1 MPPSP
6 TPFPVRAGLLL
17 LAAGGTALVAVA
29 ADAFTRFDRDGDGR
43 VTAAEL
49 NLPTAFARYDLDG
62 DGVIT
67 RAEYD
72 RAAAPGSTTPAAQ
85 AALRR
90 LDRDGDGRI
99 SRAEAGDAPWFALAD
114 RNGDGVIDAAERSA
128 LQALAAR
135 AGRSAEGGLADP
147 GISAAELAGLTTNPG
162 LPRPGELGIGRQVP
176 DVTFTDLSGRA
187 HRLSDWRGKTG
198 VVVAVTSATCPVS
211 KRYLPSLAALEPE
224 LRAQGIGLVLVNPF
238 ASEARGEIRAQ
249 LADHA
254 FTAPYVHEA
263 ERALT
268 GALGARSTTEVFL
281 LDAARTLVYRGA
293 LDDQYDLVR
302 NLPAPRQPHLRRAV
316 AALLR
321 GEPPSVAATT
331 APGCD
336 LDAAP
341 AAAAPAP
348 IAVTYHRD
356 VARILQQHCVSCH
369 LPGGVAPFAL
379 DSLAAVRDRARVISR
394 VVEER
399 TMPPWFAAPPPPG
412 TPSPWAHDRSLPER
426 DRADLLAWLGSAD
439 RPEGDPKD
447 APLPR
452 RAPTGWTIGKP
463 DLVVPLSRAYAIPA
477 GGVMPYQF
485 DVVTTTL
492 TEDRWVTAYEILPSA
507 RDVVHH
513 VIVNVH
519 APGRPVRDHEEGA
532 TGYWAVYVPGNG
544 AHSYPEGFARR
555 LPAGA
560 RVSFQIH
567 YTPSGRAV
575 RERLQLGLVFAKAP
589 PRYEVRTLPIPDRD
603 LRIPPGAAHH
613 VETASR
619 RLPHDLPLLSLMAHL
634 HVRGK
639 AFRFELLPPE
649 GAPEVLLDLPQYDF
663 NWQLRYEL
671 RQPRLLPRGSTVRVT
686 AVFDNS
692 PANPANPDPTR
703 TVRWG
708 QQTSDEMLIGYL
720 EYFVPVAP
728 RDPPAGG

>member
-1 MPPSP
+1 MPPLP
-6 TPFPVRAGLLL
+6 PRFRLHATVVV
-17 LAAGGTALVAVA
+17 LALSDTASMAAA
-29 ADAFTRFDRDGDGR
+29 ADAFNRYDRNRDGR

-49 NLPTAFARYDLDG
+49 NLPAAFARYDLDG

-67 RAEYD
+67 RAEFD
-72 RAAAPGSTTPAAQ
+72 QVSAAPART
-85 AALRR
+85 
-90 LDRDGDGRI
+90 
-99 SRAEAGDAPWFALAD
+99 SR
-114 RNGDGVIDAAERSA
+114 AAERA
-128 LQALAAR
+128 PVDLGITAADLA
-135 AGRSAEGGLADP
+135 SLPADP
-147 GISAAELAGLTTNPG
+147 AH
-162 LPRPGELGIGRQVP
+162 PRPAELGIGRQVP
-176 DVTFTDLSGRA
+176 DVRFTDLAGRA
-187 HRLSDWRGKTG
+187 HRLSDWRGEAG
-198 VVVAVTSATCPVS
+198 LVVAVTSATCPLS

-238 ASEARGEIRAQ
+238 ASEDPAEIRAQ
-249 LADHA
+249 LAAHS
-254 FTAPYVHEA
+254 FTAPYVHEVD
-263 ERALT
+263 RALT

-281 LDAARTLVYRGA
+281 LDATRTLVYRGA

-321 GEPPSVAATT
+321 GEPPEMAATA

-336 LDAAP
+336 LEATP
-341 AAAAPAP
+341 AAAATSPV
-348 IAVTYHRD
+348 AVTYHRD

-369 LPGGVAPFAL
+369 QPGGVAPFAL
-379 DSLAAVRDRARVISR
+379 DSLAAVRDRTR
-394 VVEER
+394 VVRRVLEER

-412 TPSPWAHDRSLPER
+412 TPAPWAHDRSLPER

-447 APLPR
+447 APLTR

-485 DVVTTTL
+485 DIVTTTL
-492 TEDRWVTAYEILPSA
+492 TEDRWVSAYEILPSA

-513 VIVNVH
+513 VLVNVH
-519 APGRPVRDHEEGA
+519 APGGPVRDHEEGA

-544 AHSYPEGFARR
+544 AHIYPEGFARR
-555 LPAGA
+555 LPAGS

-567 YTPSGRAV
+567 YTPSGRPV
-575 RERLQLGLVFAKAP
+575 QERLQLGLVFAKVP

-619 RLPHDLPLLSLMAHL
+619 RLPYDLPLLSLMAHL

-639 AFRFELLPPE
+639 AFRFELLSPD

-663 NWQLRYEL
+663 NWQLRYDL

-692 PANPANPDPTR
+692 ASNPANPDPTR

-708 QQTSDEMLIGYL
+708 PQTSDEMLIGYL
-720 EYFVPVAP
+720 EYFVPIPP

>member
-1 MPPSP
+1 MPPLP
-6 TPFPVRAGLLL
+6 PRFRLHATVVV
-17 LAAGGTALVAVA
+17 LALSDTASMAAA
-29 ADAFTRFDRDGDGR
+29 ADAFNRYDRNRDGR

-49 NLPTAFARYDLDG
+49 NLPAAFARYDLDG

-67 RAEYD
+67 RAEFD
-72 RAAAPGSTTPAAQ
+72 QVSAAPART
-85 AALRR
+85 
-90 LDRDGDGRI
+90 
-99 SRAEAGDAPWFALAD
+99 SR
-114 RNGDGVIDAAERSA
+114 AAERA
-128 LQALAAR
+128 PVDLGITAADLA
-135 AGRSAEGGLADP
+135 SLPADP
-147 GISAAELAGLTTNPG
+147 AH
-162 LPRPGELGIGRQVP
+162 PRPAELGIGRQVP
-176 DVTFTDLSGRA
+176 DVRFTDLAGRA
-187 HRLSDWRGKTG
+187 HRLSDWRGEAG
-198 VVVAVTSATCPVS
+198 LVVAVTSATCPLS

-238 ASEARGEIRAQ
+238 ASEDPAEIRAQ
-249 LADHA
+249 LAAHS
-254 FTAPYVHEA
+254 FTAPYVHEVD
-263 ERALT
+263 RALT

-281 LDAARTLVYRGA
+281 LDATRTLVYRGA

-321 GEPPSVAATT
+321 GEPPEMAATA

-336 LDAAP
+336 LEATP
-341 AAAAPAP
+341 AAAATSPV
-348 IAVTYHRD
+348 AVSYHRD

-369 LPGGVAPFAL
+369 QPGGVAPFAL
-379 DSLAAVRDRARVISR
+379 DSLAAVRDRTR
-394 VVEER
+394 VVRRVLEER

-412 TPSPWAHDRSLPER
+412 TPAPWAHDRSLPER

-447 APLPR
+447 APLTR

-485 DVVTTTL
+485 DIVTTTL
-492 TEDRWVTAYEILPSA
+492 TEDRWVSAYEILPSA

-513 VIVNVH
+513 VLVNVH
-519 APGRPVRDHEEGA
+519 APGGPVRDHEEGA

-544 AHSYPEGFARR
+544 AHIYPEGFARR
-555 LPAGA
+555 LPAGS

-567 YTPSGRAV
+567 YTPSGRPV
-575 RERLQLGLVFAKAP
+575 QERLQLGLVFAKVP

-619 RLPHDLPLLSLMAHL
+619 RLPYDLPLLSLMAHL

-639 AFRFELLPPE
+639 AFRFELLSPD

-663 NWQLRYEL
+663 NWQLRYDL

-692 PANPANPDPTR
+692 AGNPANPDPTR

-708 QQTSDEMLIGYL
+708 PQTSDEMLIGYL
-720 EYFVPVAP
+720 EYFVPIPP

>member
-1 MPPSP
+1 MPPLPPRFRLHATVVVLALSD
-6 TPFPVRAGLLL
+6 TAS
-17 LAAGGTALVAVA
+17 LAAA
-29 ADAFTRFDRDGDGR
+29 ADAFNRYDRNRDGR

-49 NLPTAFARYDLDG
+49 NLPAAFARYDLDG

-67 RAEYD
+67 RAEFD
-72 RAAAPGSTTPAAQ
+72 QVSAAPS
-85 AALRR
+85 
-90 LDRDGDGRI
+90 
-99 SRAEAGDAPWFALAD
+99 
-114 RNGDGVIDAAERSA
+114 
-128 LQALAAR
+128 R
-135 AGRSAEGGLADP
+135 AGRGGERALGDPGFTAADLASLPADP
-147 GISAAELAGLTTNPG
+147 AHPRPAELGV
-162 LPRPGELGIGRQVP
+162 GRQVP
-176 DVTFTDLSGRA
+176 DVRVTDLAGRA
-187 HRLSDWRGKTG
+187 HRLSDWRGEAG
-198 VVVAVTSATCPVS
+198 LVVAVTSATCPLS

-238 ASEARGEIRAQ
+238 ASEDPAEIRAQ
-249 LADHA
+249 LAAHS
-254 FTAPYVHEA
+254 FTAPYVHEVD
-263 ERALT
+263 RALT

-281 LDAARTLVYRGA
+281 LDATRTLVYRGA

-321 GEPPSVAATT
+321 GEPPEMAATA

-336 LDAAP
+336 LEATP
-341 AAAAPAP
+341 AAAATSPV
-348 IAVTYHRD
+348 AVTYHRD

-369 LPGGVAPFAL
+369 QPGGVAPFAL
-379 DSLAAVRDRARVISR
+379 DSLAAVRDRTR
-394 VVEER
+394 VVRRVLEER

-412 TPSPWAHDRSLPER
+412 TPAPWAHDRSLPER

-447 APLPR
+447 APLTR

-485 DVVTTTL
+485 DIVTTTL
-492 TEDRWVTAYEILPSA
+492 TEDRWVSAYEILPSA

-513 VIVNVH
+513 VLVNVH
-519 APGRPVRDHEEGA
+519 APGGPVRDHEEGA

-544 AHSYPEGFARR
+544 AHIYPEGFARR
-555 LPAGA
+555 LPAGS

-567 YTPSGRAV
+567 YTPSGRPV
-575 RERLQLGLVFAKAP
+575 QERLQLGLVFAKVP

-619 RLPHDLPLLSLMAHL
+619 RLPYDLPLLSLMAHL

-639 AFRFELLPPE
+639 AFRFELLPPD

-663 NWQLRYEL
+663 NWQLRYDL

-692 PANPANPDPTR
+692 AGNPANPDPTR

-708 QQTSDEMLIGYL
+708 PQTSDEMLIGYL
-720 EYFVPVAP
+720 EYFVPIPP

>member
-1 MPPSP
+1 MPPLP
-6 TPFPVRAGLLL
+6 PRFRLHATVVV
-17 LAAGGTALVAVA
+17 LALSDTASMAAA
-29 ADAFTRFDRDGDGR
+29 ADAFNRYDRNRDGR

-49 NLPTAFARYDLDG
+49 NLPAAFARYDING

-67 RAEYD
+67 RAEFD
-72 RAAAPGSTTPAAQ
+72 QVSAAPS
-85 AALRR
+85 
-90 LDRDGDGRI
+90 
-99 SRAEAGDAPWFALAD
+99 
-114 RNGDGVIDAAERSA
+114 
-128 LQALAAR
+128 R
-135 AGRSAEGGLADP
+135 AGRGGERALGDPGFTAADLASLPADP
-147 GISAAELAGLTTNPG
+147 AHPRPAELGV
-162 LPRPGELGIGRQVP
+162 GRQVP
-176 DVTFTDLSGRA
+176 DVRFTDLAGRA
-187 HRLSDWRGKTG
+187 HRLSDWRGEAG
-198 VVVAVTSATCPVS
+198 LVVAVTSATCPLS

-238 ASEARGEIRAQ
+238 ASEDPAEIRAQ
-249 LADHA
+249 LAAHS
-254 FTAPYVHEA
+254 FTAPYVHEVD
-263 ERALT
+263 RALT

-281 LDAARTLVYRGA
+281 LDATRTLVYRGA

-321 GEPPSVAATT
+321 GEPPEIAATA

-336 LDAAP
+336 LEATP
-341 AAAAPAP
+341 AAAATSPV
-348 IAVTYHRD
+348 AVTYHRD

-369 LPGGVAPFAL
+369 QPGGVAPFAL
-379 DSLAAVRDRARVISR
+379 DSLAAVRDRTR
-394 VVEER
+394 VVRRVLEER

-412 TPSPWAHDRSLPER
+412 TPAPWAHDRSLPER

-485 DVVTTTL
+485 DIVTTTL
-492 TEDRWVTAYEILPSA
+492 TEDRWVSAYEILPSA

-513 VIVNVH
+513 VLVNVH
-519 APGRPVRDHEEGA
+519 APGGPVRDHEEGA

-544 AHSYPEGFARR
+544 AHIYPEGFARR
-555 LPAGA
+555 LPAGS

-567 YTPSGRAV
+567 YTPSGRPV
-575 RERLQLGLVFAKAP
+575 QERLQLGLVFAKVP

-619 RLPHDLPLLSLMAHL
+619 RLPYDLPLLSLMAHL

-639 AFRFELLPPE
+639 AFRFELLPPD

-663 NWQLRYEL
+663 NWQLRYDL

-692 PANPANPDPTR
+692 AGNPANPDPTR

-708 QQTSDEMLIGYL
+708 PQTSDEMLIGYL
-720 EYFVPVAP
+720 EYFVPIPP

>member
-1 MPPSP
+1 MPSVAR
-6 TPFPVRAGLLL
+6 PVSLRLAL
-17 LAAGGTALVAVA
+17 LALVPGGAALVAAA
-29 ADAFTRFDRDGDGR
+29 ADAFTRFDRDRDGR

-49 NLPTAFARYDLDG
+49 NLPAAFARYDLDG

-67 RAEYD
+67 RAEFD
-72 RAAAPGSTTPAAQ
+72 QVNASAARS
-85 AALRR
+85 
-90 LDRDGDGRI
+90 GR
-99 SRAEAGDAPWFALAD
+99 
-114 RNGDGVIDAAERSA
+114 AAERA
-128 LQALAAR
+128 PV
-135 AGRSAEGGLADP
+135 DP
-147 GISAAELAGLTTNPG
+147 GITAADLARLPPDPA
-162 LPRPGELGIGRQVP
+162 LPRPAELGVGRQVP
-176 DVTFTDLSGRA
+176 DVAFQDLAGRP
-187 HRLSDWRGKTG
+187 HRLSDWRGQPG
-198 VVVAVTSATCPVS
+198 LVVAVTSATCPLS
-211 KRYLPSLAALEPE
+211 KRYLPSLAALEPG

-238 ASEARGEIRAQ
+238 ASEEPAAIRAQ
-249 LADHA
+249 LAGHG

-263 ERALT
+263 DRALT

-281 LDAARTLVYRGA
+281 LDATRTLVYRGA

-302 NLPAPRQPHLRRAV
+302 NLPAPRQTHLREAV

-321 GEPPSVAATT
+321 GEPPPIAATA

-341 AAAAPAP
+341 TSAPAAPTP
-348 IAVTYHRD
+348 VNYHRD

-369 LPGGVAPFAL
+369 QPDGGAPFAL
-379 DSLAAVRDRARVISR
+379 DSLAAVRDRARVIRR
-394 VVEER
+394 VLEAG
-399 TMPPWFAAPPPPG
+399 TMPPWFAAPPPAG

-426 DRADLLAWLGSAD
+426 DRADLLAWLTSAD
-439 RPEGDPKD
+439 RPEGDPRD

-452 RAPTGWTIGKP
+452 RAPSSWTIGPP

-477 GGVMPYQF
+477 GGVLPYQF
-485 DVVTTTL
+485 DLVTTTL
-492 TEDRWVTAYEILPSA
+492 TEDRWVSAYEIRPSA

-519 APGRPVRDHEEGA
+519 EPGRPVRDHEEGA

-544 AHSYPEGFARR
+544 AHTYPEGFARR

-567 YTPSGRAV
+567 YTPSGRPV
-575 RERLQLGLVFAKAP
+575 RERLELGLVFARTP
-589 PRYEVRTLPIPDRD
+589 PRHEVRTLPVPGRG

-639 AFRFELLPPE
+639 AFRFELLPPDGE
-649 GAPEVLLDLPQYDF
+649 PEVLLDLPRYDF
-663 NWQLRYEL
+663 NWQLRYDL
-671 RQPRLLPRGSTVRVT
+671 RAPRLLPRGSTVRVT

-692 PANPANPDPTR
+692 AGNPANPDPTR

-708 QQTSDEMLIGYL
+708 PQTSDEMLIGYL
-720 EYFVPVAP
+720 EYFVPIPP

>member
-1 MPPSP
+1 MPPLP
-6 TPFPVRAGLLL
+6 PRFRLHATVVV
-17 LAAGGTALVAVA
+17 LALSDTASMAAA
-29 ADAFTRFDRDGDGR
+29 ADAFNRYDRNRDGR

-49 NLPTAFARYDLDG
+49 NLPAAFARYDLDG

-67 RAEYD
+67 RAEFD
-72 RAAAPGSTTPAAQ
+72 QVSAAPART
-85 AALRR
+85 
-90 LDRDGDGRI
+90 
-99 SRAEAGDAPWFALAD
+99 SR
-114 RNGDGVIDAAERSA
+114 AAERA
-128 LQALAAR
+128 PVDLGITAADLA
-135 AGRSAEGGLADP
+135 SLPADP
-147 GISAAELAGLTTNPG
+147 AH
-162 LPRPGELGIGRQVP
+162 PRPAELGIGRQVP
-176 DVTFTDLSGRA
+176 DVRFTDLAGRA
-187 HRLSDWRGKTG
+187 HRLSDWRGEAG
-198 VVVAVTSATCPVS
+198 LVVAVTSATCPLS

-238 ASEARGEIRAQ
+238 ASEDPAEIRAQ
-249 LADHA
+249 LAAHS
-254 FTAPYVHEA
+254 FTAPYVHEVD
-263 ERALT
+263 RALT

-281 LDAARTLVYRGA
+281 LDATRTLVYRGA

-321 GEPPSVAATT
+321 GEPPPMAATA

-336 LDAAP
+336 LEAVP
-341 AAAAPAP
+341 AAATTSPV
-348 IAVTYHRD
+348 AVTYHRD

-369 LPGGVAPFAL
+369 QPGGVAPFAL
-379 DSLAAVRDRARVISR
+379 DSLAAVRDRTR
-394 VVEER
+394 VVRRVLEER

-412 TPSPWAHDRSLPER
+412 TPAPWAHDRSLPER

-447 APLPR
+447 APLTR

-485 DVVTTTL
+485 DIVTTTL
-492 TEDRWVTAYEILPSA
+492 TEDRWVSAYEILPSA

-513 VIVNVH
+513 VLVNVH
-519 APGRPVRDHEEGA
+519 APGGPVRDHEEGA

-544 AHSYPEGFARR
+544 AHIYPEGFARR
-555 LPAGA
+555 LPAGS

-567 YTPSGRAV
+567 YTPSGRPV
-575 RERLQLGLVFAKAP
+575 QERLQLGLVFAKVP

-619 RLPHDLPLLSLMAHL
+619 RLPYDLPLLSLMAHL

-639 AFRFELLPPE
+639 AFRFELLSPD

-663 NWQLRYEL
+663 NWQLRYDL

-692 PANPANPDPTR
+692 AGNPANPDPTR

-708 QQTSDEMLIGYL
+708 PQTSDEMLIGYL
-720 EYFVPVAP
+720 EYFVPIPP

>member
-1 MPPSP
+1 MPPLPPSFRLHA
-6 TPFPVRAGLLL
+6 TVVV
-17 LAAGGTALVAVA
+17 LALSDTASMAAA
-29 ADAFTRFDRDGDGR
+29 ADAFNRYDRNRDGR

-49 NLPTAFARYDLDG
+49 NLPAAFARYDING

-67 RAEYD
+67 RAEFD
-72 RAAAPGSTTPAAQ
+72 QLNVAPART
-85 AALRR
+85 
-90 LDRDGDGRI
+90 
-99 SRAEAGDAPWFALAD
+99 SR
-114 RNGDGVIDAAERSA
+114 AAERA
-128 LQALAAR
+128 PVDLGITAADLA
-135 AGRSAEGGLADP
+135 SLPADP
-147 GISAAELAGLTTNPG
+147 AH
-162 LPRPGELGIGRQVP
+162 PRPAELGIGRQVP
-176 DVTFTDLSGRA
+176 DVRFTDLAGRA
-187 HRLSDWRGKTG
+187 HRLSDWRGEAG
-198 VVVAVTSATCPVS
+198 LVVAVTSATCPLS

-238 ASEARGEIRAQ
+238 ASEDPAEIRAQ
-249 LADHA
+249 LAAHS
-254 FTAPYVHEA
+254 FTAPYVHEVD
-263 ERALT
+263 RALT

-281 LDAARTLVYRGA
+281 LDATRTLVYRGA

-321 GEPPSVAATT
+321 GEPPEMAATA

-336 LDAAP
+336 LEATP
-341 AAAAPAP
+341 AAAATSPV
-348 IAVTYHRD
+348 AVTYHRD
-356 VARILQQHCVSCH
+356 VARILQQHCISCH

-426 DRADLLAWLGSAD
+426 DRADLLAWLGSSD

-452 RAPTGWTIGKP
+452 RAPSGWTIGKP

-513 VIVNVH
+513 VLVNVH
-519 APGRPVRDHEEGA
+519 APGGPVRDHEEGA

-544 AHSYPEGFARR
+544 AHIYPEGFARR
-555 LPAGA
+555 LPAGS

-567 YTPSGRAV
+567 YTPSGRPV
-575 RERLQLGLVFAKAP
+575 QERLQLGLVFAKVP

-619 RLPHDLPLLSLMAHL
+619 RLPYDLPLLSLMAHL

-639 AFRFELLPPE
+639 AFRFELLPPD

-663 NWQLRYEL
+663 NWQLRYDL

-692 PANPANPDPTR
+692 AGNPANPDPTR

-708 QQTSDEMLIGYL
+708 PQTSDEMLIGYL
-720 EYFVPVAP
+720 EYFVPIPP

>member
-1 MPPSP
+1 MPPLP
-6 TPFPVRAGLLL
+6 PRFRLHATVVV
-17 LAAGGTALVAVA
+17 LALSDTASMAAA
-29 ADAFTRFDRDGDGR
+29 ADAFNRYDRNRDGR

-49 NLPTAFARYDLDG
+49 NLPAAFARYDLDG

-67 RAEYD
+67 RAEFD
-72 RAAAPGSTTPAAQ
+72 QVSAAPART
-85 AALRR
+85 
-90 LDRDGDGRI
+90 
-99 SRAEAGDAPWFALAD
+99 SR
-114 RNGDGVIDAAERSA
+114 AAERA
-128 LQALAAR
+128 PVDLGITAADLA
-135 AGRSAEGGLADP
+135 SLPADP
-147 GISAAELAGLTTNPG
+147 AH
-162 LPRPGELGIGRQVP
+162 PRPAELGIGRQVP
-176 DVTFTDLSGRA
+176 DVRVTDLAGRA
-187 HRLSDWRGKTG
+187 HRLSDWRGEAG
-198 VVVAVTSATCPVS
+198 LVVAVTSATCPLS

-238 ASEARGEIRAQ
+238 ASEDPAEIRAQ
-249 LADHA
+249 LAAHS
-254 FTAPYVHEA
+254 FTAPYVHEVD
-263 ERALT
+263 RALT

-281 LDAARTLVYRGA
+281 LDATRTLVYRGA

-321 GEPPSVAATT
+321 GEPPEMAATA

-336 LDAAP
+336 LEATP
-341 AAAAPAP
+341 AAAATSPV
-348 IAVTYHRD
+348 AVTYPRD

-369 LPGGVAPFAL
+369 QPGGVAPFAL
-379 DSLAAVRDRARVISR
+379 DSLAAVRDRTR
-394 VVEER
+394 VVRRVLEER

-412 TPSPWAHDRSLPER
+412 TPAPWAHDRSLPER

-447 APLPR
+447 APLTR

-485 DVVTTTL
+485 DIVTTTL
-492 TEDRWVTAYEILPSA
+492 TEDRWVSAYEILPSA

-513 VIVNVH
+513 VLVNVH
-519 APGRPVRDHEEGA
+519 APGGPVRDHEEGA

-544 AHSYPEGFARR
+544 AHIYPEGFARR
-555 LPAGA
+555 LPAGS

-567 YTPSGRAV
+567 YTPSGRPV
-575 RERLQLGLVFAKAP
+575 QERLQLGLVFAKVP

-619 RLPHDLPLLSLMAHL
+619 RLPYDLPLLSLMAHL

-639 AFRFELLPPE
+639 AFRFELLPPD

-663 NWQLRYEL
+663 NWQLRYDL

-692 PANPANPDPTR
+692 AGNPANPDPTR

-708 QQTSDEMLIGYL
+708 PQTSDEMLIGYL
-720 EYFVPVAP
+720 EYFVPIPP

>member
-1 MPPSP
+1 MPPRSP
-6 TPFPVRAGLLL
+6 SFRLRATVVF
-17 LAAGGTALVAVA
+17 LALGGTALMA
-29 ADAFTRFDRDGDGR
+29 ADAFNRYDRNRDGR

-49 NLPTAFARYDLDG
+49 NLPAAFARYDING

-67 RAEYD
+67 RAEFD
-72 RAAAPGSTTPAAQ
+72 QVSAAPS
-85 AALRR
+85 
-90 LDRDGDGRI
+90 
-99 SRAEAGDAPWFALAD
+99 
-114 RNGDGVIDAAERSA
+114 
-128 LQALAAR
+128 R
-135 AGRSAEGGLADP
+135 AGRGGERALGDPGFTAADLASLPADP
-147 GISAAELAGLTTNPG
+147 AHPRPAELGV
-162 LPRPGELGIGRQVP
+162 GRQVP
-176 DVTFTDLSGRA
+176 DVRFTDLAGRA
-187 HRLSDWRGKTG
+187 HRLSDWRGEAG
-198 VVVAVTSATCPVS
+198 LVVAVTSATCPLS

-238 ASEARGEIRAQ
+238 ASEDPAEIRAQ
-249 LADHA
+249 LAAHS
-254 FTAPYVHEA
+254 FTAPYVHEVD
-263 ERALT
+263 RALT

-281 LDAARTLVYRGA
+281 LDATRTLVYRGA

-321 GEPPSVAATT
+321 GEPPPMAATA

-336 LDAAP
+336 LEAVP
-341 AAAAPAP
+341 AAATTSPV
-348 IAVTYHRD
+348 AVTYHRD

-369 LPGGVAPFAL
+369 QPGGVAPFAL
-379 DSLAAVRDRARVISR
+379 DSLAAVRDRTR
-394 VVEER
+394 VVRRVLEER

-412 TPSPWAHDRSLPER
+412 TPAPWAHDRSLPER

-485 DVVTTTL
+485 DIVTTTL
-492 TEDRWVTAYEILPSA
+492 TEDRWVSAYEILPSA

-513 VIVNVH
+513 VLVNVH
-519 APGRPVRDHEEGA
+519 APGGPVRDHEEGA

-544 AHSYPEGFARR
+544 AHIYPEGFARR
-555 LPAGA
+555 LPAGS

-567 YTPSGRAV
+567 YTPSGRPV
-575 RERLQLGLVFAKAP
+575 QERLQLGLVFAKVP

-619 RLPHDLPLLSLMAHL
+619 RLPYDLPLLSLMAHL

-639 AFRFELLPPE
+639 AFRFELLSPD

-663 NWQLRYEL
+663 NWQLRYDL

-692 PANPANPDPTR
+692 AGNPANPDPTR

-708 QQTSDEMLIGYL
+708 PQTSDEMLIGYL
-720 EYFVPVAP
+720 EYFVPIPP

>member
-1 MPPSP
+1 MPPLP
-6 TPFPVRAGLLL
+6 PRFRLHATVVV
-17 LAAGGTALVAVA
+17 LALSDTASMAAA
-29 ADAFTRFDRDGDGR
+29 ADAFNRYDRNRDGR

-49 NLPTAFARYDLDG
+49 NLPAAFARYDLDG

-67 RAEYD
+67 RAEFD
-72 RAAAPGSTTPAAQ
+72 QVNVAPART
-85 AALRR
+85 
-90 LDRDGDGRI
+90 
-99 SRAEAGDAPWFALAD
+99 SR
-114 RNGDGVIDAAERSA
+114 AAERA
-128 LQALAAR
+128 PVDLGITAADLA
-135 AGRSAEGGLADP
+135 SLPADP
-147 GISAAELAGLTTNPG
+147 AHPRPAELGV
-162 LPRPGELGIGRQVP
+162 GRQVP
-176 DVTFTDLSGRA
+176 DVRFTDLAGRA
-187 HRLSDWRGKTG
+187 HRLSDWRGEAG
-198 VVVAVTSATCPVS
+198 LVVAVTSATCPLS

-238 ASEARGEIRAQ
+238 ASEDPAEIRAQ
-249 LADHA
+249 LAAHS
-254 FTAPYVHEA
+254 FTAPYVHEVD
-263 ERALT
+263 RALT

-281 LDAARTLVYRGA
+281 LDATRTLVYRGA

-321 GEPPSVAATT
+321 GEPPEMAATA

-336 LDAAP
+336 LEAVP
-341 AAAAPAP
+341 AAATTSPV
-348 IAVTYHRD
+348 AVTYHRD

-369 LPGGVAPFAL
+369 QPGGVAPFAL
-379 DSLAAVRDRARVISR
+379 DSLAAVRDRTR
-394 VVEER
+394 VVRRVLEER

-412 TPSPWAHDRSLPER
+412 TPAPWAHDRSLPER

-485 DVVTTTL
+485 DIVTTTL
-492 TEDRWVTAYEILPSA
+492 TEDRWVSAYEILPSA

-513 VIVNVH
+513 VLVNVH
-519 APGRPVRDHEEGA
+519 APGGPVRDHEEGA

-544 AHSYPEGFARR
+544 AHTYPEGFARR
-555 LPAGA
+555 LPAGS

-567 YTPSGRAV
+567 YTPSGRPV
-575 RERLQLGLVFAKAP
+575 QERLQLGLVFAKVP

-619 RLPHDLPLLSLMAHL
+619 RLPYDLPLLSLMAHL

-639 AFRFELLPPE
+639 AFRFELLSPD

-663 NWQLRYEL
+663 NWQLRYDL

-692 PANPANPDPTR
+692 AGNPANPDPTR

-708 QQTSDEMLIGYL
+708 PQTSDEMLIGYL
-720 EYFVPVAP
+720 EYFVPIPP

>member
-1 MPPSP
+1 MPPLP
-6 TPFPVRAGLLL
+6 PRFRLHATVVV
-17 LAAGGTALVAVA
+17 LALSDTASMAAA
-29 ADAFTRFDRDGDGR
+29 ADAFNRYDRNRDGR

-49 NLPTAFARYDLDG
+49 NLPAAFARYDLNG

-67 RAEYD
+67 RAEFD
-72 RAAAPGSTTPAAQ
+72 QVNAAPART
-85 AALRR
+85 
-90 LDRDGDGRI
+90 
-99 SRAEAGDAPWFALAD
+99 SR
-114 RNGDGVIDAAERSA
+114 AAERA
-128 LQALAAR
+128 PVDLGITAADLA
-135 AGRSAEGGLADP
+135 SLPADP
-147 GISAAELAGLTTNPG
+147 AHPCPA
-162 LPRPGELGIGRQVP
+162 ELGIGRQVP
-176 DVTFTDLSGRA
+176 DVRFTDLAGRA
-187 HRLSDWRGKTG
+187 HRLSDWRGEAG
-198 VVVAVTSATCPVS
+198 LVVAVTSATCPLS

-238 ASEARGEIRAQ
+238 ASEDPAEIRAQ
-249 LADHA
+249 LAAHS
-254 FTAPYVHEA
+254 FTAPYVHEVD
-263 ERALT
+263 RALT

-281 LDAARTLVYRGA
+281 LDATRTLVYRGA

-321 GEPPSVAATT
+321 GEPPEIAATA

-336 LDAAP
+336 LEATP
-341 AAAAPAP
+341 AAAATSPV
-348 IAVTYHRD
+348 AVTYHRD

-369 LPGGVAPFAL
+369 QPGGVAPFAL
-379 DSLAAVRDRARVISR
+379 DSLAAVRDRNRVIRR
-394 VVEER
+394 VLEER

-412 TPSPWAHDRSLPER
+412 TPAPWAHDRSLPER

-485 DVVTTTL
+485 DIVTTTL
-492 TEDRWVTAYEILPSA
+492 TEDRWVSAYEILPSA

-513 VIVNVH
+513 VLVNVH
-519 APGRPVRDHEEGA
+519 APGGPVRDHEEGA

-544 AHSYPEGFARR
+544 AHIYPEGFARR
-555 LPAGA
+555 LPAGS

-567 YTPSGRAV
+567 YTPSGRPV
-575 RERLQLGLVFAKAP
+575 QERLQLGLVFAKVP

-619 RLPHDLPLLSLMAHL
+619 RLPYDLPLLSLMAHL

-639 AFRFELLPPE
+639 AFRFELLPPD

-663 NWQLRYEL
+663 NWQLRYDL

-692 PANPANPDPTR
+692 AGNPANPDPTR

-708 QQTSDEMLIGYL
+708 PQTSDEMLIGYL
-720 EYFVPVAP
+720 EYFVPIPP

>member
-1 MPPSP
+1 MPPLP
-6 TPFPVRAGLLL
+6 PRFRLHATVVV
-17 LAAGGTALVAVA
+17 LALSDTASMAAA
-29 ADAFTRFDRDGDGR
+29 ADAFNRYDRNRDGR

-49 NLPTAFARYDLDG
+49 NLPAAFARYDLDG

-67 RAEYD
+67 RAEFD
-72 RAAAPGSTTPAAQ
+72 QVSAAPART
-85 AALRR
+85 
-90 LDRDGDGRI
+90 
-99 SRAEAGDAPWFALAD
+99 SR
-114 RNGDGVIDAAERSA
+114 AAERA
-128 LQALAAR
+128 PVDLGITAADLA
-135 AGRSAEGGLADP
+135 SLPADP
-147 GISAAELAGLTTNPG
+147 AH
-162 LPRPGELGIGRQVP
+162 PRPAELGIGRQVP
-176 DVTFTDLSGRA
+176 DVRFTDLAGRA
-187 HRLSDWRGKTG
+187 HRLSDWRGEAG
-198 VVVAVTSATCPVS
+198 LVVAVTSATCPLS

-238 ASEARGEIRAQ
+238 ASEDPAEIRAQ
-249 LADHA
+249 LAAHS
-254 FTAPYVHEA
+254 FTAPYVHEVD
-263 ERALT
+263 RALT

-281 LDAARTLVYRGA
+281 LDATRTLVYRGA

-321 GEPPSVAATT
+321 GEPPEMAATA

-336 LDAAP
+336 LEATP
-341 AAAAPAP
+341 AAAATSPV
-348 IAVTYHRD
+348 AVTYHRD

-369 LPGGVAPFAL
+369 QPGGVAPFAL
-379 DSLAAVRDRARVISR
+379 DSLAAVRDRTRVIRR
-394 VVEER
+394 VLEER

-412 TPSPWAHDRSLPER
+412 TPAPWAHDRSLPER

-485 DVVTTTL
+485 DIVTTTL
-492 TEDRWVTAYEILPSA
+492 TEDRWVSAYEILPSA

-513 VIVNVH
+513 VLVNVH
-519 APGRPVRDHEEGA
+519 APGGPVRDHEEGA

-544 AHSYPEGFARR
+544 AHIYPEGFARR
-555 LPAGA
+555 LPAGS

-567 YTPSGRAV
+567 YTPSGRPV
-575 RERLQLGLVFAKAP
+575 QERLQLGLVFAKVP

-619 RLPHDLPLLSLMAHL
+619 RLPYDLPLLSLMAHL

-639 AFRFELLPPE
+639 AFRFELLPPD

-663 NWQLRYEL
+663 NWQLRYDL

-692 PANPANPDPTR
+692 AGNPANPDPTR

-708 QQTSDEMLIGYL
+708 PQTSDEMLIGYL
-720 EYFVPVAP
+720 EYFVPIPP

>member
-1 MPPSP
+1 MPPLP
-6 TPFPVRAGLLL
+6 PRFRLHATVVV
-17 LAAGGTALVAVA
+17 LALSDTASMAAA
-29 ADAFTRFDRDGDGR
+29 ADAFNRYDRNRDGR

-49 NLPTAFARYDLDG
+49 NLPAAFARYDLDG

-67 RAEYD
+67 RAEFD
-72 RAAAPGSTTPAAQ
+72 QVSAAP
-85 AALRR
+85 
-90 LDRDGDGRI
+90 
-99 SRAEAGDAPWFALAD
+99 
-114 RNGDGVIDAAERSA
+114 
-128 LQALAAR
+128 AR
-135 AGRSAEGGLADP
+135 TSRSAERAPVDLGITAADLASLPADP
-147 GISAAELAGLTTNPG
+147 AHPRPAELGV
-162 LPRPGELGIGRQVP
+162 GRQVP
-176 DVTFTDLSGRA
+176 DVRFTDLAGRA
-187 HRLSDWRGKTG
+187 HRLSDWRGEAG
-198 VVVAVTSATCPVS
+198 LVVAVTSATCPLS

-238 ASEARGEIRAQ
+238 ASEDPAEIRAQ
-249 LADHA
+249 LAAHS
-254 FTAPYVHEA
+254 FTAPYVHEVD
-263 ERALT
+263 RALT

-281 LDAARTLVYRGA
+281 LDATRTLVYRGA

-321 GEPPSVAATT
+321 GEPPEIAATA

-336 LDAAP
+336 LEATP
-341 AAAAPAP
+341 AAAATSPV
-348 IAVTYHRD
+348 AVTYHRD

-369 LPGGVAPFAL
+369 QPGGVAPFAL
-379 DSLAAVRDRARVISR
+379 DSLAAVRDRTRVIRR
-394 VVEER
+394 VLEER

-412 TPSPWAHDRSLPER
+412 TPAPWAHDRSLPER

-485 DVVTTTL
+485 DIVTTTL
-492 TEDRWVTAYEILPSA
+492 TEDRWVSAYEILPSA

-513 VIVNVH
+513 VLVNVH
-519 APGRPVRDHEEGA
+519 APGGPVRDHEEGA

-544 AHSYPEGFARR
+544 AHIYPEGFARR
-555 LPAGA
+555 LPAGS

-567 YTPSGRAV
+567 YTPSGRPV
-575 RERLQLGLVFAKAP
+575 QERLQLGLVFAKVP

-619 RLPHDLPLLSLMAHL
+619 RLPYDLPLLSLMAHL

-639 AFRFELLPPE
+639 AFRFELLSPD

-663 NWQLRYEL
+663 NWQLRYDL

-692 PANPANPDPTR
+692 AGNPANPDPTR

-708 QQTSDEMLIGYL
+708 PQTSDEMLIGYL
-720 EYFVPVAP
+720 EYFVPIPP

>member
-1 MPPSP
+1 MPPLP
-6 TPFPVRAGLLL
+6 PRFRLHATVVV
-17 LAAGGTALVAVA
+17 LALSDTASMAAA
-29 ADAFTRFDRDGDGR
+29 ADAFNRYDRNRDGR

-49 NLPTAFARYDLDG
+49 NLPAAFARYDLDG

-67 RAEYD
+67 RAEFD
-72 RAAAPGSTTPAAQ
+72 QVSAAPART
-85 AALRR
+85 
-90 LDRDGDGRI
+90 
-99 SRAEAGDAPWFALAD
+99 SR
-114 RNGDGVIDAAERSA
+114 AAERA
-128 LQALAAR
+128 PVDLGITAADLA
-135 AGRSAEGGLADP
+135 SLPADP
-147 GISAAELAGLTTNPG
+147 AH
-162 LPRPGELGIGRQVP
+162 PRPAELGIGRQVP
-176 DVTFTDLSGRA
+176 DVRVTDLAGRA
-187 HRLSDWRGKTG
+187 HRLSDWRGEAG
-198 VVVAVTSATCPVS
+198 LVVAVTSATCPLS

-224 LRAQGIGLVLVNPF
+224 LQAQGIGLVLVNPF
-238 ASEARGEIRAQ
+238 ASEDPAEIRAQ
-249 LADHA
+249 LAAHS
-254 FTAPYVHEA
+254 FTAPYVHEVD
-263 ERALT
+263 RALT

-281 LDAARTLVYRGA
+281 LDATRTLVYRGA

-321 GEPPSVAATT
+321 GEPPEMAATA

-336 LDAAP
+336 LEATP
-341 AAAAPAP
+341 AAAATSPV
-348 IAVTYHRD
+348 AVTYHRD

-369 LPGGVAPFAL
+369 QPGGVAPFAL
-379 DSLAAVRDRARVISR
+379 DSLAAVRDRTR
-394 VVEER
+394 VVRRVLEER

-412 TPSPWAHDRSLPER
+412 TPAPWAHDRSLPER

-447 APLPR
+447 APLTR

-485 DVVTTTL
+485 DIVTTTL
-492 TEDRWVTAYEILPSA
+492 TEDRWVSAYEILPSA

-513 VIVNVH
+513 VLVNVH
-519 APGRPVRDHEEGA
+519 APGGPVRDHEEGA

-544 AHSYPEGFARR
+544 AHIYPEGFARR
-555 LPAGA
+555 LPAGS

-567 YTPSGRAV
+567 YTPSGRPV
-575 RERLQLGLVFAKAP
+575 QERLQLGLVFAKVP

-619 RLPHDLPLLSLMAHL
+619 RLPYDLPLLSLMAHL

-639 AFRFELLPPE
+639 AFRFELLPPD

-663 NWQLRYEL
+663 NWQLRYDL

-692 PANPANPDPTR
+692 AGNPANPDPTR

-708 QQTSDEMLIGYL
+708 PQTSDEMLIGYL
-720 EYFVPVAP
+720 EYFVPIPP

>member
-1 MPPSP
+1 MPPLP
-6 TPFPVRAGLLL
+6 PRFRLHATVVV
-17 LAAGGTALVAVA
+17 LALSDTASMAAA
-29 ADAFTRFDRDGDGR
+29 ADAFNRYDRNRDGR

-49 NLPTAFARYDLDG
+49 NLPAAFARYDLDG

-67 RAEYD
+67 RAEFD
-72 RAAAPGSTTPAAQ
+72 QVSAAPART
-85 AALRR
+85 
-90 LDRDGDGRI
+90 
-99 SRAEAGDAPWFALAD
+99 SR
-114 RNGDGVIDAAERSA
+114 AAERA
-128 LQALAAR
+128 PVDLGITAADLA
-135 AGRSAEGGLADP
+135 SLPADP
-147 GISAAELAGLTTNPG
+147 AH
-162 LPRPGELGIGRQVP
+162 PRPAELGIGRQVP
-176 DVTFTDLSGRA
+176 DVRFTDLAGRA
-187 HRLSDWRGKTG
+187 HRLSDWRGEAG
-198 VVVAVTSATCPVS
+198 LVVAVTSATCPLS

-238 ASEARGEIRAQ
+238 ASEDPAEIRAQ
-249 LADHA
+249 LAAHS
-254 FTAPYVHEA
+254 FTAPYVHEVD
-263 ERALT
+263 RALT

-281 LDAARTLVYRGA
+281 LDATRTLVYRGA

-321 GEPPSVAATT
+321 GEPPEMAATA

-336 LDAAP
+336 LEATP
-341 AAAAPAP
+341 AAAATSPV
-348 IAVTYHRD
+348 AVTYHRD

-369 LPGGVAPFAL
+369 QPGGVAPFAL
-379 DSLAAVRDRARVISR
+379 DSLAAVRDRTR
-394 VVEER
+394 VVRRVLEER

-412 TPSPWAHDRSLPER
+412 TPAPWAHDRSLPER

-447 APLPR
+447 APLTR

-485 DVVTTTL
+485 DIVTTTL
-492 TEDRWVTAYEILPSA
+492 TEDRWVSAYEILPSA

-513 VIVNVH
+513 VLVNVH
-519 APGRPVRDHEEGA
+519 APGGPVRDHEEGA

-544 AHSYPEGFARR
+544 AHIYPEGFARR
-555 LPAGA
+555 LPAGS

-567 YTPSGRAV
+567 YTPSGRPV
-575 RERLQLGLVFAKAP
+575 QERLQLGLVFAKVP

-619 RLPHDLPLLSLMAHL
+619 RLPYDLPLLSLMAHL

-639 AFRFELLPPE
+639 AFRFELLSPD

-663 NWQLRYEL
+663 NWQLRYDL

-692 PANPANPDPTR
+692 AGNPANPDPTR

-708 QQTSDEMLIGYL
+708 PQTSDEMLIGYL
-720 EYFVPVAP
+720 EYFVPIPP